1 MAPPSRD
8 MQLIGK
14 YLDGHPAPEELADL
28 QRRLREA
35 PEAAEA
41 FAAAARVDAW
51 LAGHFREEKGARD
64 VAAVFRQV
72 EAGRPAASRQPGAA
86 PRWRSSKVLAAAAVV
101 VLACGAGLWLY
112 LGGLP
117 ATSHQVLAGRVM
129 TGGAEATVIPQGARI
144 RVADSAPA
152 VIRLTDGSRA
162 TLEASSVAVLH
173 GRAAG
178 RRQLVELD
186 AGGGTFQVA
195 KAKGDFEVKTPLGRV
210 TALGTEFSV
219 RLAAAANGHEK
230 EGEHPRAGRRAL
242 AVAVLS
248 GAVQVEFAG
257 QTHTLQAGDSRVFT
271 PEAEKKARV
280 VQCSGVLTAVEA
292 SAITVAVKKGERAV
306 AETLTIAVDKDT
318 KVLMET
324 DEMESVPGEGGKM
337 KQRPKVA
344 EGTIADFKIGQQ
356 ADVTYAA
363 EENRAVRVFI
373 HRPVPPRRD
382 NEETRAPL
390 SSERPGRGKEPG
402 LPPRPPQD

>member
-1 MAPPSRD
+1 MAPSSRD

-14 YLDGHPAPEELADL
+14 YLDGQPAPEELADL
-28 QRRLREA
+28 QQRLREA
-35 PEAAEA
+35 PDAAEA
-41 FAAAARVDAW
+41 FAAAARMDAW

-64 VAAVFRQV
+64 VAAVFREV
-72 EAGRPAASRQPGAA
+72 EAGRPAAARQPGAA
-86 PRWRSSKVLAAAAVV
+86 PRWRSLKVWAAAAVV
-101 VLACGAGLWLY
+101 VLVCGAGLWLY

-117 ATSHQVLAGRVM
+117 GTSHQVLDGRVM

-219 RLAAAANGHEK
+219 RILAGNERGK
-230 EGEHPRAGRRAL
+230 ESDREAGGRRAL
-242 AVAVLS
+242 AVAVAS
-248 GAVQVEFAG
+248 GTVQVEFAG

-271 PEAEKKARV
+271 HEAEKKARV
-280 VQCSGVLTAVEA
+280 VQCSGLLTAVEA
-292 SAITVAVKKGERAV
+292 SAITVAVKKGERAA
-306 AETLTIAVDKDT
+306 AETQTIAVDKDT

-324 DEMESVPGEGGKM
+324 DQMESVPGEGGKM

-344 EGTIADFKIGQQ
+344 EGTPADFKVGRQ
-356 ADVTYAA
+356 VTVAYT
-363 EENRAVRVFI
+363 EDGPKAVKVLI
-373 HRPVPPRRD
+373 HRPAPPRLNKD
-382 NEETRAPL
+382 T
-390 SSERPGRGKEPG
+390 ERERRE
-402 LPPRPPQD
+402 